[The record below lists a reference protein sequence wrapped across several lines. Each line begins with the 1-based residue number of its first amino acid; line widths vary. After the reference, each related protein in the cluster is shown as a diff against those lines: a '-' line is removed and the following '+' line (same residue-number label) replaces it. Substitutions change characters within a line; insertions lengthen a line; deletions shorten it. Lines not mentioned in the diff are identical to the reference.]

1 MGSSRRPLRE
11 TCHRRHRGHNHPSGP
26 HPHSDDRN
34 VTRRLKSAGELL
46 GIPVLDHLIFSDVT
60 FHSMLEEDEF

>member
-1 MGSSRRPLRE
+1 
-11 TCHRRHRGHNHPSGP
+11 
-26 HPHSDDRN
+26 
-34 VTRRLKSAGELL
+34 L